1 MDRPAGPQFRLD
13 GGQRGG
19 SMTIG
24 ARSRGASPVVCAS
37 QQLVGKGGDSAVNSR
52 QRPRHLA
59 LPEHRARFGLTAEP
73 QARAVVVFDATE
85 VALVGFE
92 SRGARGVTVTVARA
106 VGTLGRVGR
115 YAILPLGRCGDGLQR
130 QQRQRGALHYGAI
143 WIYLQPRGLPR
154 SLRRVEPSGSGRCD
168 VSSCRRCMRRLTLV
182 RVAPAIPGAAR
193 PSSRASNRIRRFSDV
208 GAPREPR

>member
-1 MDRPAGPQFRLD
+1 MPEDDLDGFSDDDELCLDAHCLALALERRLLESLEMDRPAGPQFRLD

-143 WIYLQPRGLPR
+143 WIYLQPRGQW
-154 SLRRVEPSGSGRCD
+154 SARVHFAVP
-168 VSSCRRCMRRLTLV
+168 RRC
-182 RVAPAIPGAAR
+182 
-193 PSSRASNRIRRFSDV
+193 
-208 GAPREPR
+208 E